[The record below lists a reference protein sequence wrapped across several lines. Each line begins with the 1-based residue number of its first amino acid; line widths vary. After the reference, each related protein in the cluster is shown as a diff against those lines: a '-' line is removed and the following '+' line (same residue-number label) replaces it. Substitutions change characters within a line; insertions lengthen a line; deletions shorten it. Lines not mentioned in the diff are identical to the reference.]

1 MFNLFK
7 YSYKLVPA
15 NKPDTVYLVPTA
27 ETWVKAFAPSLI
39 LLVAGAGVYGYA
51 AYKAREEQKQLDLF
65 LEQDPFLNQ
74 D

>member
-27 ETWVKAFAPSLI
+27 ETWAKAFAPSLI
-39 LLVAGAGVYGYA
+39 LLAGGAVVYGFA
-51 AYKAREEQKQLDLF
+51 AYKAHKEQQQLDLW
-65 LEQDPFLNQ
+65 LEEDPES
-74 D
+74 